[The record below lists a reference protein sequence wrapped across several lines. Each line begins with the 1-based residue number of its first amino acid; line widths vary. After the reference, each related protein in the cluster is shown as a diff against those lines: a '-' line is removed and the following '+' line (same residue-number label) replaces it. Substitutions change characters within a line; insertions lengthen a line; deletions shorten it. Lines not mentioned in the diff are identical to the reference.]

1 MLLFCATGKKCLV
14 NRPNRHILPG
24 MAVKKLEFV
33 PVEALIPYARN
44 ARKHSDEQ
52 VAQLAASIREFG
64 FNNPVLVDKENGI
77 IAGHGRVLAARK
89 LGLES
94 VPCLRLDHL
103 TETQRRAYILA
114 DNRLAELGGG
124 WDEEMLKLEVKEI
137 DWAELNEISIDDFKF
152 GELDFGAKQEEG
164 HEANPYTAKVEAP
177 IYKPTGE
184 KPELSELAD
193 QKKFQELLRQ
203 IELSKVS
210 EQEKEFLRTAARRHI
225 VFHYQKV
232 AEYYAHAE
240 KEMQE
245 LMEASALVVIDFK
258 KSIELGFTKLTESIA
273 SQMAEDF
280 EDEA

>member
-1 MLLFCATGKKCLV
+1 
-14 NRPNRHILPG
+14 
-24 MAVKKLEFV
+24 MAQKKLEIV
-33 PVEALIPYARN
+33 PVETLIPYARN

-64 FNNPVLVDKENGI
+64 FNNPVLVDRDNGI

-89 LGLES
+89 LALTE
-94 VPCLRLDHL
+94 VPCIRLDHL
-103 TETQRRAYILA
+103 NENQRKAYILA

-137 DWAELNEISIDDFKF
+137 DWAELGEISIDDFKF
-152 GELDFGAKQEEG
+152 GELDFEAKGQEEG
-164 HEANPYTAKVEAP
+164 EANPYTAKVEAP

-193 QKKFQELLRQ
+193 QKKFEELAGQ
-203 IELSKVS
+203 IKNSNIS
-210 EQEKEFLRTAARRHI
+210 NEQKEFLNMAARRHI

-232 AEYYAHAE
+232 AEYYAHSE

-280 EDEA
+280 EDEV

>member
-1 MLLFCATGKKCLV
+1 
-14 NRPNRHILPG
+14 

-33 PVEALIPYARN
+33 PIEALIPYARN
-44 ARKHSDEQ
+44 AKKHSDEQ
-52 VAQLAASIREFG
+52 VAQIAASIREFG
-64 FNNPVLVDKENGI
+64 FNAPVLVDGQNGI

-89 LGLES
+89 LGLDK
-94 VPCLRLDHL
+94 VPCIRLAHL
-103 TETQRRAYILA
+103 SETQRRAYIIA
-114 DNRLAELGGG
+114 DNRLAETSGG

-152 GELDFGAKQEEG
+152 GELDFGTKQEEAG
-164 HEANPYTAKVEAP
+164 EANPYTAKVEAP

-184 KPELSELAD
+184 RPELMELAD
-193 QKKFQELLRQ
+193 QKKFQELLGQ
-203 IELSKVS
+203 IEQSEVS

-232 AEYYAHAE
+232 AEYYAHAD

>member
-1 MLLFCATGKKCLV
+1 
-14 NRPNRHILPG
+14 
-24 MAVKKLEFV
+24 MANQKLEQV
-33 PVEALIPYARN
+33 SIETLIPYARN
-44 ARKHSDEQ
+44 AKKHSDEQ
-52 VAQLAASIREFG
+52 VAQIAASIREFG
-64 FNNPVLVDKENGI
+64 FNAPVLVDGQNGI

-89 LGLES
+89 LELDK
-94 VPCLRLDHL
+94 VPCIRLTHL

-114 DNRLAELGGG
+114 DNRLAETGGG

-152 GELDFGAKQEEG
+152 GELDFGTKQEEAG
-164 HEANPYTAKVEAP
+164 EANPYTAKVEAP

-184 KPELSELAD
+184 RPELMELAD
-193 QKKFQELLRQ
+193 QKKFQELLKQ
-203 IELSKVS
+203 IETSKIS

-232 AEYYAHAE
+232 AEYYAHAN

-280 EDEA
+280 EDES